1 MLTDMERAI
10 PELGVRSPEI
20 PVTVACYYFGNYH
33 PGDPRNER
41 IKGPG
46 WTEWDLLKEARPRFP
61 GHQQP
66 KVPAWG
72 YQDESDPAVME
83 QKIAAAADHGVD
95 VFIFD
100 WYHYN
105 DGPFL
110 DRTIDR
116 GFFGAANNDRIK
128 FALMWANHDWQ
139 EIQPYKR
146 GAEVETLFPGAVD
159 AAGFARICDTVVDK
173 YFSHPSY
180 WTIEGRPY
188 FSVYDLGK
196 LLASFDSLAAARK
209 GLDAFRAKTQ
219 AAGFPDL
226 HLNAVVWGD
235 PVMPWQKTPADPAK
249 LVQDLGFDSVT
260 SYVWFHH
267 VPMPELATDF
277 NYVRDRYFDHW
288 KAAEKQFSLPY
299 YPNVTMGW
307 DSSPRAHQDDEFGDF
322 GYPFTNTI
330 KDNTPERFRE
340 ALALTK
346 ARLEGKPARD
356 RILNINSWNEWT
368 EGSYLEPDM
377 INGMKYLEAIREVFR
392 RPARAAYPRPQL
404 VAMP

>member
-1 MLTDMERAI
+1 MNDPLSKPSA
-10 PELGVRSPEI
+10 PGAFQ
-20 PVTVACYYFGNYH
+20 PVTVAAYYFGNYH
-33 PGDPRNER
+33 PGDPRNEKM
-41 IKGPG
+41 KGKG
-46 WTEWDLLKEARPRFP
+46 WTEWELMKQAKPRFP

-128 FALMWANHDWQ
+128 FALMWANHDWV

-188 FSVYDLGK
+188 FSIYDLGK
-196 LLASFDSLAAARK
+196 LLESFDSLTAARK
-209 GLDAFRAKTQ
+209 GLDAFRARTQ

-226 HLNAVVWGD
+226 HLNAVVWGE

-267 VPMPELATDF
+267 VPLPEMATDY
-277 NYVRDRYFDHW
+277 NDVRDRYFDYW
-288 KAAEKQFSLPY
+288 KAAKKQFALPY

-307 DSSPRAHQDDEFGDF
+307 DSSPRAHQNDEFGDF
-322 GYPFTNTI
+322 GYPFTHTI
-330 KDNTPERFRE
+330 SGNTPERFRE

-346 ARLEGKPARD
+346 ARLEGMPARD

-377 INGMKYLEAIREVFR
+377 INGMKYLEAIRKVFR
-392 RPARAAYPRPQL
+392 PLSAAAPRSALSLATP
-404 VAMP
+404 